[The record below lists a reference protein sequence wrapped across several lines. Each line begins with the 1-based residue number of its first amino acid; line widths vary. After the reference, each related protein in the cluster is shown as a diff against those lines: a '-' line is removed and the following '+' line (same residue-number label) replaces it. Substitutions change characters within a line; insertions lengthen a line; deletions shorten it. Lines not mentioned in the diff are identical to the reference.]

1 MHLIFIHNYL
11 QEMSMQNKI
20 TFIYDYKDGETWSTP
35 MALLNE
41 FKERGWETEIVSITA
56 TDDSA
61 LQLWIQQDIP
71 TDIVLFMDW
80 GRIDSKWLD
89 KSLKP
94 TAFWIQESGDDPQ
107 NFERN
112 YPKANRF
119 HYTITPDK
127 QSAQEYR
134 NRGINAEWVNHF
146 ADTMVQFPMNI
157 EPKYVAVTTRGY
169 GNSAFLDYLTG
180 WAEGAVGNRNGLD
193 AKEHTEFLNTGL
205 MVIQNSRWKEIT
217 RRIFEG
223 MACGKLVLT
232 DRLSDETGLRDIFI
246 DGEDIVYYDE
256 MFDCIEKMNY
266 YNENEEERERIA
278 HNGMMKVLHNY
289 TQIQVVDK
297 LIAAYEGS
305 RN

>member
-1 MHLIFIHNYL
+1 M
-11 QEMSMQNKI
+11 KI
-20 TFIYDYKDGETWSTP
+20 TFIYDYKDGEQWSTP
-35 MALLNE
+35 LALLNE
-41 FKERGWETEIVSITA
+41 FKERGWETQIVKTND
-56 TDDSA
+56 TDLKNWVDSKP
-61 LQLWIQQDIP
+61 Q

-80 GRIDSKWLD
+80 GRFDSQYLNKDLV
-89 KSLKP
+89 P
-94 TAFWIQESGDDPQ
+94 AFWIQESGDDPQ

-127 QSAQEYR
+127 KSAQEYR

-146 ADTMVQFPMNI
+146 ADTAVQFPLNK
-157 EPKYVAVTTRGY
+157 EPEYVAVTTRGY
-169 GNSAFLDYLTG
+169 GNSEFLDYLTR

-193 AKEHTEFLNTGL
+193 AKQHTEFLNSGL

-217 RRIFEG
+217 RRLFEG
-223 MACGKLVLT
+223 MACGKMVLT
-232 DRLSDETGLRDIFI
+232 DRLDESTGLSEMFV

-289 TQIQVVDK
+289 TQIQVVNK
-297 LIAAYEGS
+297 LIENYNS
-305 RN
+305 FIK

>member
-1 MHLIFIHNYL
+1 M
-11 QEMSMQNKI
+11 KI

-41 FKERGWETEIVSITA
+41 FKERGWDTQIIKTND
-56 TDDSA
+56 TDLKNWVDSKP
-61 LQLWIQQDIP
+61 Q

-80 GRIDSKWLD
+80 GRFDSQYLNKDLV
-89 KSLKP
+89 P
-94 TAFWIQESGDDPQ
+94 AFWIQESGDDPQ

-146 ADTMVQFPMNI
+146 ADTAVQFPMNL
-157 EPKYVAVTTRGY
+157 EPKHVAVTTRGI
-169 GNSAFLDYLTG
+169 GNSQFLDYLYH
-180 WAEGAVGNRNGLD
+180 WAEGAIGNRNGLD
-193 AKEHTEFLNTGL
+193 AKEHTEFLNSGL

-232 DRLSDETGLRDIFI
+232 DNLPPETGLRDMFA
-246 DGEDIVYYDE
+246 DGEDIVYYDD

-278 HNGMMKVLHNY
+278 HNGMIKVLHNY
-289 TQIQVVDK
+289 TQVQVVDK
-297 LIAAYEGS
+297 LINTYEKN
-305 RN
+305 RHN

>member
-1 MHLIFIHNYL
+1 M
-11 QEMSMQNKI
+11 KI
-20 TFIYDYKDGETWSTP
+20 TFIYDYKDGEVWSTP
-35 MALLNE
+35 LALLNE
-41 FKERGWETEIVSITA
+41 FKERGWETEIVPIKA
-56 TDDSA
+56 NDDSA

-94 TAFWIQESGDDPQ
+94 NSFWIQESGDDPQ

-146 ADTMVQFPMNI
+146 ADTAVQFPLNI
-157 EPKYVAVTTRGY
+157 EPKYVAVTSRGR
-169 GNSAFLDYLTG
+169 GGSEFLDYLTN
-180 WAEGAVGNRNGLD
+180 WAEGAIGNRNGMGP
-193 AKEHTEFLNTGL
+193 KEHTEFLNSGI
-205 MVIQNSRWKEIT
+205 MVIQNSRHKEIT
-217 RRIFEG
+217 RRLFEG

-232 DRLSDETGLRDIFI
+232 DNLPPETGLRDIFI
-246 DGEDIVYYDE
+246 EGEDIVYYDD

-297 LIAAYEGS
+297 LIEKWTKYL
-305 RN
+305 

>member
-1 MHLIFIHNYL
+1 M
-11 QEMSMQNKI
+11 KI

-41 FKERGWETEIVSITA
+41 FKKRGWETKIIKTND
-56 TDDSA
+56 TDLKNWVDSKP
-61 LQLWIQQDIP
+61 Q

-80 GRIDSKWLD
+80 GRFDSQYLNKDLV
-89 KSLKP
+89 P
-94 TAFWIQESGDDPQ
+94 AVWIQESGDDPQ

-127 QSAQEYR
+127 VSAQEYR

-146 ADTMVQFPMNI
+146 ADTMVQFPMNL
-157 EPKYVAVTTRGY
+157 EPEYVGVTTRGR
-169 GNSAFLDYLTG
+169 GGSEFLDYLTN
-180 WAEGAVGNRNGLD
+180 WAEGAIGNRNGMG
-193 AKEHTEFLNTGL
+193 AKEHTEFLNSGL
-205 MVIQNSRWKEIT
+205 MVIQNSRWGEIT
-217 RRIFEG
+217 RRIFEA

-232 DRLSDETGLRDIFI
+232 DRLDTIRGLEEVFI
-246 DGEDIVYYDE
+246 DGEDIVLYND

-278 HNGMMKVLHNY
+278 HNGMIKVLHNY

-297 LIAAYEGS
+297 LIEKYENFNNGS
-305 RN
+305 SRITGK

>member
-1 MHLIFIHNYL
+1 MR
-11 QEMSMQNKI
+11 NKI
-20 TFIYDYKDGETWSTP
+20 TFIYDYRDGEVWSTP
-35 MALLNE
+35 LALVNE
-41 FKERGWETEIVSITA
+41 FKERGWETQIIKTNDNDLKNWV
-56 TDDSA
+56 DSNP
-61 LQLWIQQDIP
+61 Q

-80 GRIDSKWLD
+80 GRFDSQYLNKNLV
-89 KSLKP
+89 P
-94 TAFWIQESGDDPQ
+94 AFWIQESGDDPQ

-127 QSAQEYR
+127 QSAIEYR

-146 ADTMVQFPMNI
+146 ADTIVQFPMNL
-157 EPKYVAVTTRGY
+157 EPKYVGVTTRGL
-169 GNSAFLDYLTG
+169 GNSEFLDYITN
-180 WAEGAVGNRNGLD
+180 WAEGAIGNRNGLN
-193 AKEHTEFLNTGL
+193 AEEHTEFLNSGL
-205 MVIQNSRWKEIT
+205 MVIQNSRWGEIT

-232 DRLSDETGLRDIFI
+232 DRLDTIRGLEEIFI
-246 DGEDIVYYDE
+246 DGEDIVLYND

-297 LIAAYEGS
+297 LIENYESFNNGS
-305 RN
+305 SRVIG

>member
-1 MHLIFIHNYL
+1 M
-11 QEMSMQNKI
+11 KI
-20 TFIYDYKDGETWSTP
+20 TFIYDYKDGEQWSTP
-35 MALLNE
+35 LALLNE
-41 FKERGWETEIVSITA
+41 FKERGWETQIVKTND
-56 TDDSA
+56 TELKNWVDSKP
-61 LQLWIQQDIP
+61 Q

-80 GRIDSKWLD
+80 GRFDSQYLNKDLV
-89 KSLKP
+89 P
-94 TAFWIQESGDDPQ
+94 AFWIQESGDDPQ

-127 QSAQEYR
+127 QSAIEYV
-134 NRGINAEWVNHF
+134 NRGINAEWINHF
-146 ADTMVQFPMNI
+146 ADTMVQFPMNL
-157 EPKYVAVTTRGY
+157 EPNYVAVTTRGF
-169 GNSAFLDYLTG
+169 GNSEFLDYLTH
-180 WAEGAVGNRNGLD
+180 WAEGAVGNRNGLR
-193 AKEHTEFLNTGL
+193 AREHTEFLNTGL

-223 MACGKLVLT
+223 MACGKMVLT
-232 DRLSDETGLRDIFI
+232 DRLDESTGLSEMFI

-289 TQIQVVDK
+289 TQIQVVDRLVTEFNNFK
-297 LIAAYEGS
+297 KIK
-305 RN
+305 

>member
-1 MHLIFIHNYL
+1 
-11 QEMSMQNKI
+11 MQNKI
-20 TFIYDYKDGETWSTP
+20 TFIYDYKDGEIWSTP
-35 MALLNE
+35 MALVNE
-41 FKERGWETEIVSITA
+41 FKERNWQVNIIKTND
-56 TDDSA
+56 TDLKNWVDSKP
-61 LQLWIQQDIP
+61 Q

-80 GRIDSKWLD
+80 GRFDSQYLNKDLV
-89 KSLKP
+89 P
-94 TAFWIQESGDDPQ
+94 AFWIQESGDDPQ

-127 QSAQEYR
+127 QSAIEYR
-134 NRGINAEWVNHF
+134 NRGINAEWINHF
-146 ADTMVQFPMNI
+146 ADTKVQFPMNL
-157 EPKYVAVTTRGY
+157 EPKYVAVTTRGI
-169 GNSAFLDYLTG
+169 GNSEFLDYLTH
-180 WAEGAVGNRNGLD
+180 WADGAVGNRNGLGP
-193 AKEHTEFLNTGL
+193 KEHTEFLNSGM

-223 MACGKLVLT
+223 MACGKMVLT
-232 DRLSDETGLRDIFI
+232 DNLSPETGLRDMFI
-246 DGEDIVYYDE
+246 DGEDIVYYDD

-297 LIAAYEGS
+297 LIAAYERS
-305 RN
+305 RK

>member
-1 MHLIFIHNYL
+1 
-11 QEMSMQNKI
+11 MQNKI

-41 FKERGWETEIVSITA
+41 FKKRGWETEIVSITA

-94 TAFWIQESGDDPQ
+94 NTFWIQESGDDPQ

-223 MACGKLVLT
+223 MACGKLVIT

-289 TQIQVVDK
+289 TQVQVVDK
-297 LIAAYEGS
+297 LIKQYKNES
-305 RN
+305 

>member
-1 MHLIFIHNYL
+1 
-11 QEMSMQNKI
+11 MQNKI
-20 TFIYDYKDGETWSTP
+20 TFIYDYRDGEVWSTP
-35 MALLNE
+35 MALVNE
-41 FKERGWETEIVSITA
+41 FKERGWETQIIKTND
-56 TDDSA
+56 TDLKNWVDSKP
-61 LQLWIQQDIP
+61 Q

-80 GRIDSKWLD
+80 GRFDSQYLNKDLI
-89 KSLKP
+89 P
-94 TAFWIQESGDDPQ
+94 AFWIQESGDDPQ

-127 QSAQEYR
+127 QSAIEYR

-146 ADTMVQFPMNI
+146 ADTKVQFPMNL
-157 EPKYVAVTTRGY
+157 EPQYVAVTTRGF
-169 GNSAFLDYLTG
+169 GNSEFLDYLTN
-180 WAEGAVGNRNGLD
+180 WAEGAVGNRNGLGP
-193 AKEHTEFLNTGL
+193 KEHTEFLNSGM

-223 MACGKLVLT
+223 MACGKMVLT
-232 DRLSDETGLRDIFI
+232 DNLASETGLRDMFI
-246 DGEDIVYYDE
+246 DGEDIVYYDD

-266 YNENEEERERIA
+266 YNEHEEERERIA

-297 LIAAYEGS
+297 LIE
-305 RN
+305 RWKNFQ